1 MLFWSCK
8 KWVCTYISVCV
19 CVHICIEKLWTI
31 CMPSLQQWLFLRF
44 KIMSF
49 ILFVLFFSFFF
60 FFDSGINP
68 FEKELE
74 TWNPCWQKTCVRIW
88 LMNCLL
94 IPYRPYNLNPWLRVG
109 AKEFNVFGDI
119 CKYKAV
125 FSVWRKRAE
134 KDIGITARLLR
145 EISKTSDTQMPWP
158 LWQKVKN

>member
-1 MLFWSCK
+1 MGVYICK
-8 KWVCTYISVCV
+8 RMCV
-19 CVHICIEKLWTI
+19 CAYLY
-31 CMPSLQQWLFLRF
+31 R
-44 KIMSF
+44 KIMDHMHAIISTMAISEVQDYVF
-49 ILFVLFFSFFF
+49 YSICSLIFL

-145 EISKTSDTQMPWP
+145 EISITSDTQMPWP